1 MKYIIILALLLP
13 ALVAAAEQEPLDED
27 DSPDAIT
34 QALEKAREEFKTFA
48 LDSNHLNTFKKY
60 YELNL
65 TDIII
70 CNFVRFYL
78 AGTCDLHELLAIAK
92 AIKENETTLIALPDE
107 PDYEQLN
114 REFLDRL
121 ATYYDAFTTKP

>member
-13 ALVAAAEQEPLDED
+13 SLVAAAEEESLYED
-27 DSPDAIT
+27 DSPDAIAR
-34 QALEKAREEFKTFA
+34 ALEKAQDEFKTFV
-48 LDSNHLNTFKKY
+48 LDSKRLNTLKDD

-70 CNFVRFYL
+70 CNFVKCYL

-92 AIKENETTLIALPDE
+92 AIEENETTLIALPDE

-114 REFLDRL
+114 REFLHRL
-121 ATYYDAFTTKP
+121 ATYYVTLTTKP

>member
-13 ALVAAAEQEPLDED
+13 SLVAAAEEESLYED
-27 DSPDAIT
+27 DSPDAIAR
-34 QALEKAREEFKTFA
+34 ALEKAQDEFKTFV
-48 LDSNHLNTFKKY
+48 LDSNRLNTLKDD

-70 CNFVRFYL
+70 CNFVKYYL

-92 AIKENETTLIALPDE
+92 AIEENETTLIALPGE

-114 REFLDRL
+114 REFLHRL
-121 ATYYDAFTTKP
+121 APYYVTLTTKP